1 MILDHVNIGVAGLA
15 ASRAFSERALA
26 PLGITFVMANQAGVG
41 FGSGGKPEFWI
52 SERGRSGLVHIAFAG
67 ADRGTVDRF
76 HSEAIAAGGRDNG
89 APGVRSQYHPFSYGA
104 FVLDPDGNNIE
115 AVTHIAG

>member
-1 MILDHVNIGVAGLA
+1 MILDHVNIGVADLA
-15 ASRAFSERALA
+15 ASRVFSERAPA
-26 PLGITFVMANQAGVG
+26 PLGITFVMANP
-41 FGSGGKPEFWI
+41 KPEFWI

-76 HSEAIAAGGRDNG
+76 HSEALAAGGRDNG

>member
-1 MILDHVNIGVAGLA
+1 MELRHVRGHIILDHVNIGVAGLA

-52 SERGRSGLVHIAFAG
+52 SERGGSGLVHI
-67 ADRGTVDRF
+67 
-76 HSEAIAAGGRDNG
+76 
-89 APGVRSQYHPFSYGA
+89 A